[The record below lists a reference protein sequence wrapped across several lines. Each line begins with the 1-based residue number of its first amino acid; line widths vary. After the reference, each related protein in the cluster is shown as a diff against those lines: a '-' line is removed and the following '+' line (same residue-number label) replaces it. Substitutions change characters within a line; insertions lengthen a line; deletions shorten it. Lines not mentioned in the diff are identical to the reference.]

1 MGTGCGQGANRYT
14 SETNMSAQ
22 RFILGNPKGEED
34 RHLLLWL
41 PRDSTLLVIDVKAVF
56 CFFFLFFYLKA
67 FVFFRRAMQLQNRH
81 FTDYDEFLCRPRQTP
96 LDTRSL
102 QSVAAKRAYPT
113 ENLWQAF
120 GMV

>member
-56 CFFFLFFYLKA
+56 CFFAFFLLKGIRLLSSSHA
-67 FVFFRRAMQLQNRH
+67 A
-81 FTDYDEFLCRPRQTP
+81 TEPP
-96 LDTRSL
+96 LHRL
-102 QSVAAKRAYPT
+102 
-113 ENLWQAF
+113 
-120 GMV
+120 